1 MGKAIIY
8 YIIALA
14 IILGITSM
22 ILKTESCNPKNNLA
36 TIHANDLSADKADDE
51 PADDLDEDYDE
62 PMDEHNDATGSTT
75 SDEDADDDEVQ
86 AIDGSEPEYAD
97 DDSGSDNYDEMEE
110 EEEAITASTS
120 SSRNDGAYLVIAGAF
135 SSESNANS
143 EVSRLR
149 DSGYPNAEIVEFDF
163 SDYYSVCVA
172 RYDTRGDA
180 QAVANSIVS
189 KSGKKAYVHKRRKK
203 K

>member
-22 ILKTESCNPKNNLA
+22 VIQSESCGSKSNLA
-36 TIHANDLSADKADDE
+36 TIHANDLSADKADAE
-51 PADDLDEDYDE
+51 PADDLEEDDDYE
-62 PMDEHNDATGSTT
+62 PEDEHNDATGSTT
-75 SDEDADDDEVQ
+75 SDEDADDDQVDPIEG
-86 AIDGSEPEYAD
+86 DEPEYSD
-97 DDSGSDNYDEMEE
+97 DDPAAVEDYNEDEE
-110 EEEAITASTS
+110 EVAARTS

-135 SSESNANS
+135 SSESNAEG

-163 SDYYSVCVA
+163 SDFYSVCVA
-172 RYDTRGDA
+172 RYDTRDDA

-189 KSGKKAYVHKRRKK
+189 KSGKKAYVHKRRNKK
-203 K
+203 